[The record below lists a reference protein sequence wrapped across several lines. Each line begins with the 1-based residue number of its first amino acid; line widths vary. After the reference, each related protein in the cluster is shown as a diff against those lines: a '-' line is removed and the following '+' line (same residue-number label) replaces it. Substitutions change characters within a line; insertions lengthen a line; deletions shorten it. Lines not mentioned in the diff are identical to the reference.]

1 MSALVYTYTT
11 ASYLSTVLPQGPLEP
26 YSKDH
31 LRTISKLLQPP
42 QLALLSP
49 FGTEVALYIS
59 HTHRFN
65 YKPLPDDPIAFSVII
80 DINPENNFLEPEFNL
95 RITTTECSKYFL
107 RWDSLPCVI
116 PPVLY
121 KALIS
126 RSYIYSYNLIHL
138 ISELELWWGQ
148 LLLRQN
154 TLTQHIRQTHRLPYL
169 PNTLHS
175 PILHPDNPLSST
187 DPLEETDNQ

>member
-11 ASYLSTVLPQGPLEP
+11 ASYLSVVLPQGPLKP

-42 QLALLSP
+42 QSALLSP
-49 FGTEVALYIS
+49 FGTEVSLYIS
-59 HTHRFN
+59 HTHCFN
-65 YKPLPDDPIAFSVII
+65 YKPLPDDPIAFSVLI
-80 DINPENNFLEPEFNL
+80 DINPENDFLEPEYNL
-95 RITTTECSKYFL
+95 RITTKGCSKYFL

-116 PPVLY
+116 PPILY
-121 KALIS
+121 KGLIS
-126 RSYIYSYNLIHL
+126 RAHIYSYNLIHL

-148 LLLRQN
+148 LLLCQN

-175 PILHPDNPLSST
+175 HPSP
-187 DPLEETDNQ
+187 